1 MASLAECI
9 SEEADASDK
18 DAEEAEAGT
27 AAALE
32 EKIEGFMIVFV
43 GVYGDRLSFFMSC
56 CSVAMGQSAERLVQ
70 RAFQK
75 RRIVTSNDGWR
86 YISNLTYVGISKA
99 HFNRLFL

>member
-1 MASLAECI
+1 LADPIRKTPSSSSAAKMASLAECI

-70 RAFQK
+70 RLFK
-75 RRIVTSNDGWR
+75 NDE
-86 YISNLTYVGISKA
+86 L
-99 HFNRLFL
+99 